1 MKWLS
6 DFLKLRKQHDSIKFA
21 VILFICAAYFLVHGI
36 IQIVDYANYLNKP
49 VEYILNAYSASATL
63 DIGIDKIKE
72 TAGAVSASFQRDYVV
87 TSENDAVLVVS
98 ELSSEYLSECYGI
111 ESTGNGKKI
120 WLNTTAFDE
129 FVGETDETSVRLSYS
144 VDDKKESA
152 EFIKCEALDSEVAYA
167 VSVGTT
173 ASLDDSNIVRVM
185 FDSID
190 VTGSNARHL
199 ENLGYG
205 ISNREDMLIQS
216 HEQALLFADVKCSII
231 CVILSLVGGYAFVAV
246 YKCRINKNF

>member
-6 DFLKLRKQHDSIKFA
+6 DLLKLRKRHDSIKFA
-21 VILFICAAYFLVHGI
+21 LILFICAAYFLASGI
-36 IQIVDYANYLNKP
+36 MQIVSYVSYLNKP
-49 VEYILNAYSASATL
+49 LEYILDAYSASATL

-72 TAGAVSASFQRDYVV
+72 TAGAVSASFQRDFVV
-87 TSENDAVLVVS
+87 MTENDAVLVVS

-111 ESTGNGKKI
+111 ESAGNGKKI

-129 FVGETDETSVRLSYS
+129 FVGETDETSVRMSYS

-152 EFIKCEALDSEVAYA
+152 EFIKWEALDSEVAYA
-167 VSVGTT
+167 VSIGTT
-173 ASLDDSNIVRVM
+173 TSLDNSTVVRVM

-190 VTGSNARHL
+190 VTGSNTRHL

-216 HEQALLFADVKCSII
+216 HEQELLFADVKCSII
-231 CVILSLVGGYAFVAV
+231 GVILSLVGGYAFVAV
-246 YKCRINKNF
+246 YKCDKSKKQ

>member
-6 DFLKLRKQHDSIKFA
+6 NFLKLRKQHDSIKFA

-36 IQIVDYANYLNKP
+36 IQIVNYASYLNKP
-49 VEYILNAYSASATL
+49 VEYILDAYSESATL

-111 ESTGNGKKI
+111 ESVGNGEKI
-120 WLNTTAFDE
+120 WLNTTAFNM

-167 VSVGTT
+167 VSIGTT
-173 ASLDDSNIVRVM
+173 ASLDNSTVVRVM

-190 VTGSNARHL
+190 VTGTDIRQI
-199 ENLGYG
+199 ENLGYTV
-205 ISNREDMLIQS
+205 SNREDMILQS
-216 HEQALLFADVKCSII
+216 HEQEM
-231 CVILSLVGGYAFVAV
+231 ILSEVKHCIITTVLSFIGGFAFVRANRLIV
-246 YKCRINKNF
+246 K